1 MSCSRDQEVVMK
13 HVENGEYIL
22 LLKVDLNFNEVL
34 SFGDH
39 TAMDVFKNDP
49 NFKDKLLTE
58 ARKHK
63 DSG

>member
-1 MSCSRDQEVVMK
+1 MLVAMSCSRDQEVVMK

-39 TAMDVFKNDP
+39 THD
-49 NFKDKLLTE
+49 TS
-58 ARKHK
+58 KH
-63 DSG
+63 